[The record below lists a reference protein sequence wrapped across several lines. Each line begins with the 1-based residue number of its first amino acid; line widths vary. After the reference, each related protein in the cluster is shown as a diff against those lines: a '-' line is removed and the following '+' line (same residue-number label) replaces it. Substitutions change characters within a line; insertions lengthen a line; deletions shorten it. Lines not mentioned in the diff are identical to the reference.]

1 MFVIF
6 TASEYTIFF
15 PHRTLGL
22 TLMAWFQPSRPLRPL
37 RKPRSHMA
45 LQGGATAAPSSL
57 LVNVVSALQVPTRK
71 DLEPPPASASFASS
85 PASPAAFSSV
95 AVRPFVEV
103 TFKGATGR
111 TRAAEG
117 ANPTWNC
124 ELQIPI
130 QYVKLVCAN
139 IANLSLKTGY
149 LLSSTEFLY

>member
-1 MFVIF
+1 
-6 TASEYTIFF
+6 
-15 PHRTLGL
+15 L

-37 RKPRSHMA
+37 RKPRSHVA
-45 LQGGATAAPSSL
+45 IQGAAAHPCTL

-71 DLEPPPASASFASS
+71 DLEPAALAPSFASG

-103 TFKGATGR
+103 NFMGAAAR

-124 ELQIPI
+124 ELQLPI
-130 QYVKLVCAN
+130 Q
-139 IANLSLKTGY
+139 
-149 LLSSTEFLY
+149 